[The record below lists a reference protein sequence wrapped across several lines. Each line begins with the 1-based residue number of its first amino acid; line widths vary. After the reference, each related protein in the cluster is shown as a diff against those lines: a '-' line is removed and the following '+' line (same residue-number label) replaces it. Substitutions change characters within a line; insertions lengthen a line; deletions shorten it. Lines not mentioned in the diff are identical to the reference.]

1 MFEKFSEQCV
11 CTASGDPH
19 YTTFDGQKIHF
30 QGACLYTLVN
40 VLKDGCGMNLMA
52 KNVPSEKRP
61 TVSLT
66 RMIHVIMM
74 PSSDVITVGQGGYV
88 LVSS

>member
-1 MFEKFSEQCV
+1 
-11 CTASGDPH
+11 
-19 YTTFDGQKIHF
+19 
-30 QGACLYTLVN
+30 
-40 VLKDGCGMNLMA
+40 MNLMA